1 MSSSHSVVHAR
12 VLTGVGR
19 SAVAVIEVRG
29 GGWIECLKSHFQ
41 AATLGVYR
49 EGQIRYGRWGDGD
62 DGESVVVTPLR
73 NDVVEIHCHGGL
85 AAIERIMADLVSN
98 GAKETALWAVEASS
112 ERSRMIAE
120 ATEVLSRC
128 TTAKTAA
135 IVMDQVRGALAD
147 WFESTNQMP
156 SEQRRA
162 SAKTIL
168 ERSSLTMRLERPFE
182 VVLVGPPNVGKSSLV
197 NAMVGYERSI
207 VLDQPGTTRDV
218 LAAET
223 VIDGW
228 PIRFR
233 DTAGIRATDEA
244 IEQEGIARA
253 KAIAAKADLVL
264 RISDPGSSIAMKV
277 AMSGAM
283 NETMDDATDED
294 ISVEMTE
301 AWPDAIDV
309 FNKSDLIDRH
319 IVPKDAIATI
329 ATTGQGIAELQ
340 TYIVQRLTGPK
351 INPGSPVVLNERQKN
366 LVQSFLQS

>member
-1 MSSSHSVVHAR
+1 MSSSPSIVDAR
-12 VLTGVGR
+12 ILTGVGR

-29 GGWIECLKSHFQ
+29 RGWIDCLKPCFH
-41 AATLGVYR
+41 AATSGSYR
-49 EGQIRYGRWGDGD
+49 EGQIRYGRWGEGD

-85 AAIERIMADLVSN
+85 AAIERIMADLVGN
-98 GAKETALWAVEASS
+98 GAKEIAPWSAQASS
-112 ERSRMIAE
+112 ERARMIAE

-156 SEQRRA
+156 SEQRTA
-162 SAKTIL
+162 SAKKIL
-168 ERSSLTMRLERPFE
+168 ERSSLTMRLDRPFE

-207 VLDQPGTTRDV
+207 VLDRPGTTRDV

-264 RISDPGSSIAMKV
+264 RVSDPGSSLVMNV
-277 AMSGAM
+277 AMSDEM
-283 NETMDDATDED
+283 N
-294 ISVEMTE
+294 E

-319 IVPKDAIATI
+319 LVPKDAIATI
-329 ATTGQGIAELQ
+329 ATTGQGIAEFQ
-340 TYIVQRLTGPK
+340 RQIIQRLTGPK
-351 INPGSPVVLNERQKN
+351 INPGSPVALSERQKN